1 MTLSTSIIL
10 MRTKM
15 KLEMSNESYRVAGID
30 LPCGCT
36 WCECYDHDNT
46 NTHCDSDY
54 TYAVCDGYQ
63 SEKEVEENGRKKV
76 FPYDY

>member
-1 MTLSTSIIL
+1 
-10 MRTKM
+10 
-15 KLEMSNESYRVAGID
+15 VAGID

-36 WCECYDHDNT
+36 WCECYDPLNT

-54 TYAVCDGYQ
+54 AYAVCDGYQ
-63 SEKEVEENGRKKV
+63 NEKEVEDNGRKKV